1 MLVNFL
7 LWQASFSKHTG
18 CDWDQVQELKI
29 TSVKVLHKET

>member
-18 CDWDQVQELKI
+18 YDWDQVQILKI